1 MKKSNYVFG
10 SVPMIRASRSKFDL
24 SFTHK
29 TSGNVGKLYP
39 FFCQEVYPG
48 DTFKT
53 KSTILAR
60 LNSAYLRPVM
70 DNLFLDQYFFF
81 VPSRLVFDKFAQVF
95 GENKQSPWAVQNPP
109 SIPCFANTQST
120 GNIALHDNVCAYL
133 YLPVGED
140 LKDNIKDISLLPA
153 RAFALIYDE
162 WFRDENNVQP
172 MNIHKGDA
180 SASEVLNNEAWSQ
193 NNYLGKCPSVAKF
206 HDYFTSCL
214 PSPQKGDAVEVGTI
228 AIPERVLPVAG
239 LPYAGNTDT
248 SSRNYILPSVS
259 LFPNDGKLTS
269 LMEAAGY
276 GTSQYPTADT
286 WRTTHGAGKLDV
298 ITGGR
303 DYTSTPKNTSGPIG
317 GLSATSTD
325 AGILYADP
333 NSSVQILGGS
343 AQFANLGAYDPG
355 LVLGATSVNDLRLA
369 FQTQKMLEKDARGGT
384 RYREYILSHFG
395 VSVADSRVQVPEF
408 LGGKRSPLNVQQVA
422 QTSQAT
428 TDSPLASLGA
438 YSLSF
443 GQSGF
448 SKGFTEHGYIIG
460 VMCLRHHH
468 TYQQGV
474 ERFAFRKNR
483 LDFYDPVF
491 ANIGE
496 QPVYKKELFAGAAAD
511 DVFGYQEAWAD
522 LRYRPS
528 RVSGQLASKST
539 NTLDIYH
546 FGDEYSNAPTLSEGF
561 INETDSNFART
572 IAIANAENADADQFV
587 FDIYCQN
594 EAIREL
600 PVYSVPS
607 LIDHH

>member
-1 MKKSNYVFG
+1 MKKSSYVFG

-81 VPSRLVFDKFAQVF
+81 VPSRLVYEKFAQVF
-95 GENKQSPWAVQNPP
+95 GENKQSPWAVVNVP
-109 SIPCFANTQST
+109 SIPCFQNTEAS
-120 GNIALHDNVCAYL
+120 GNVALHDNVCAYL

-140 LKDNIKDISLLPA
+140 LKENIKDISLLPA

-162 WFRDENNVQP
+162 WFRDENNIQP
-172 MNIHKGDA
+172 MNIQKGDA
-180 SASEVLNNEAWSQ
+180 SASEKLNNNAWSE

-206 HDYFTSCL
+206 HDYFTTCL
-214 PSPQKGDAVEVGTI
+214 PSPQKGDPVEVGTVVL
-228 AIPERVLPVAG
+228 PERLLPVST
-239 LPYAGNTDT
+239 LRVTAGNNT
-248 SSRNYILPSVS
+248 SGYPTMGS
-259 LFPNDGKLTS
+259 LFPDYSVTTS
-269 LMEAAGY
+269 LAKKMGFSGASVTGSNGLFMSNSEKSWNAPTGDIAINSSP
-276 GTSQYPTADT
+276 GTGQ
-286 WRTTHGAGKLDV
+286 
-298 ITGGR
+298 GR
-303 DYTSTPKNTSGPIG
+303 LLARGSSEDGSG
-317 GLSATSTD
+317 S
-325 AGILYADP
+325 ILYP
-333 NSSVQILGGS
+333 Y
-343 AQFANLGAYDPG
+343 NLAAYDPG
-355 LVLGATSVNDLRLA
+355 VALGATTVNDLRLA

-422 QTSQAT
+422 QTSQASI
-428 TDSPLASLGA
+428 DSPLASLGA

-460 VMCLRHHH
+460 VMCLRYHH

-496 QPVYKKELFAGAAAD
+496 QPVYKKELFAGASAD

-522 LRYRPS
+522 LRKRQS
-528 RVSGQLASKST
+528 RVSGQLASKAT

-546 FGDEYSNAPTLSEGF
+546 FADEYANAPVLSEGF

-572 IAIANAENADADQFV
+572 IAIADAASADADQFV

>member
-1 MKKSNYVFG
+1 MKHKNNFVFG

-24 SFTHK
+24 SYTHK

-39 FFCQEVYPG
+39 FMCQEVYPG
-48 DTFKT
+48 DTFKV

-81 VPSRLVFDKFAQVF
+81 VPSRLVYNKFPQVF
-95 GENKQSPWAVQNPP
+95 GENKESPWAVVNTPSVPTFQNTE
-109 SIPCFANTQST
+109 AT
-120 GNIALHDNVCAYL
+120 GNVALHDNVCAYL

-140 LKDNIKDISLLPA
+140 LKENINDVSLLPA

-172 MNIHKGDA
+172 MNIQKGDA
-180 SASEVLNNEAWSQ
+180 VASEKLNNEAWSPS
-193 NNYLGKCPSVAKF
+193 NYLGKCPNVAKF

-214 PSPQKGDAVEVGTI
+214 PSPQKGNPVEIGSAVVP
-228 AIPERVLPVAG
+228 ARVLPVTG
-239 LPYAGNTDT
+239 LRLNL
-248 SSRNYILPSVS
+248 S
-259 LFPNDGKLTS
+259 
-269 LMEAAGY
+269 
-276 GTSQYPTADT
+276 
-286 WRTTHGAGKLDV
+286 
-298 ITGGR
+298 
-303 DYTSTPKNTSGPIG
+303 
-317 GLSATSTD
+317 SATSTSLFPGETSEEYKNMLAA
-325 AGILYADP
+325 AGYTYGNANNLGTL
-333 NSSVQILGGS
+333 LGGS
-343 AQFANLGAYDPG
+343 HASSFGGLENKMLKFNNNNNLPVIIGGTADSVTSGTPAFLNNLAAYDPG
-355 LVLGATSVNDLRLA
+355 VALSATTVNDLRLA

-428 TDSPLASLGA
+428 SNSPLASLGA

-460 VMCLRHHH
+460 VMCLRYHH

-496 QPVYKKELFAGAAAD
+496 QPVYKKELFAGAGAD

-528 RVSGQLASKST
+528 RVSGQLASKAT

-546 FGDEYSNAPTLSEGF
+546 FADEYANPPTLSEGF
-561 INETDSNFART
+561 INETDKNFART
-572 IAIANAENADADQFV
+572 IAIADAENVDADQFV
-587 FDIYCQN
+587 FDIYLQN
-594 EAIREL
+594 DAIREL

>member
-1 MKKSNYVFG
+1 MKKSDYVFG

-39 FFCQEVYPG
+39 FYCQEVYPG
-48 DTFKT
+48 DTFKV

-70 DNLFLDQYFFF
+70 DNLFQDQYFFF
-81 VPSRLVFDKFAQVF
+81 VPSRLVYEKFAQIF
-95 GENKQSPWAVQNPP
+95 GENKESAWAVTNPP
-109 SIPCFANTQST
+109 SIPCFQNTEVT

-140 LKDNIKDISLLPA
+140 LKENIRDISLLPA

-162 WFRDENNVQP
+162 WFRDENNIQP
-172 MNIHKGDA
+172 MNIQKGDA
-180 SASEVLNNEAWSQ
+180 AASEKLNNNSWSE

-206 HDYFTSCL
+206 HDYFTTCL
-214 PSPQKGDAVEVGTI
+214 PNPQKGDPVEVGTV
-228 AIPERVLPVAG
+228 ALPERVLPVTG
-239 LPYAGNTDT
+239 VPLVAGN
-248 SSRNYILPSVS
+248 SSVASKGMSS
-259 LFPNDGKLTS
+259 LFPDRAHLIDMLNSMGLS
-269 LMEAAGY
+269 
-276 GTSQYPTADT
+276 GTST
-286 WRTTHGAGKLDV
+286 
-298 ITGGR
+298 
-303 DYTSTPKNTSGPIG
+303 YTVGNVFLSKDAQSWAPPTSGLGMSTTVGSGQGALASGDG
-317 GLSATSTD
+317 GAV
-325 AGILYADP
+325 A
-333 NSSVQILGGS
+333 SSPRL
-343 AQFANLGAYDPG
+343 AFHNLAAYDPG
-355 LVLGATSVNDLRLA
+355 VALGVTTVNDLRLA

-408 LGGKRSPLNVQQVA
+408 LGGKRTPLNVQQVA
-422 QTSQAT
+422 QTSQAS

-460 VMCLRHHH
+460 VMCLRYHH

-522 LRYRPS
+522 LRKRQS
-528 RVSGQLASKST
+528 RVSGQLASKAT

-546 FGDEYSNAPTLSEGF
+546 FADEYANAPVLSEGF

-572 IAIANAENADADQFV
+572 IAIADAASADADQFV

>member
-39 FFCQEVYPG
+39 FYCQEVYPG

-95 GENKQSPWAVQNPP
+95 GENKGSAWAVKNPP
-109 SIPCFANTQST
+109 SIPCFQNTETS
-120 GNIALHDNVCAYL
+120 GNVALHDNVCAYL

-140 LKDNIKDISLLPA
+140 LKENINDISLLPA

-162 WFRDENNVQP
+162 WFRDENNIQP
-172 MNIHKGDA
+172 MNIQKGDA
-180 SASEVLNNEAWSQ
+180 VASEKLNNNPWSE
-193 NNYLGKCPSVAKF
+193 NNYLGKCPNVAKF
-206 HDYFTSCL
+206 HDYFTTCL
-214 PSPQKGDAVEVGTI
+214 PNPQKGDPVEVGT
-228 AIPERVLPVAG
+228 ATIPERVLPVST
-239 LPYAGNTDT
+239 LPLILGNSAEPSNT
-248 SSRNYILPSVS
+248 SGS
-259 LFPNDGKLTS
+259 LFPDKSTTAS
-269 LMEAAGY
+269 LATNAGY
-276 GTSQYPTADT
+276 TGSTSGAISSLFWSGDRDAWQQPSSNSLGIVTTDGTSK
-286 WRTTHGAGKLDV
+286 G
-298 ITGGR
+298 
-303 DYTSTPKNTSGPIG
+303 
-317 GLSATSTD
+317 ATSTWGIASQSTHGQVYPANLAAYD
-325 AGILYADP
+325 AGLA
-333 NSSVQILGGS
+333 
-343 AQFANLGAYDPG
+343 LGAM
-355 LVLGATSVNDLRLA
+355 TVNDLRLA

-422 QTSQAT
+422 QTSQAST
-428 TDSPLASLGA
+428 ASPLASLGA

-460 VMCLRHHH
+460 VMCLRYHH

-511 DVFGYQEAWAD
+511 EVFGYQEAWAD
-522 LRYRPS
+522 LRKRQS
-528 RVSGQLASKST
+528 RVSGQLSSKAT

-546 FGDEYSNAPTLSEGF
+546 FADEYANAPVLSEGF

-572 IAIANAENADADQFV
+572 IAIADAQSADADQFV

>member
-1 MKKSNYVFG
+1 MKKSNFVFG

-39 FFCQEVYPG
+39 FYCQEVYPG
-48 DTFKT
+48 DTFKV

-70 DNLFLDQYFFF
+70 DNLFQDQYFFF
-81 VPSRLVFDKFAQVF
+81 VPSRLVFEKFAQVF
-95 GENKQSPWAVQNPP
+95 GENKGSAWAVKNPP
-109 SIPCFANTQST
+109 SIPCFQNTEAS

-140 LKDNIKDISLLPA
+140 LKENIKDISLLPA

-162 WFRDENNVQP
+162 WFRDENNIQP
-172 MNIHKGDA
+172 MNIQKGDA
-180 SASEVLNNEAWSQ
+180 AASEKLNNEAWSS

-206 HDYFTSCL
+206 HDYFTTCL
-214 PSPQKGDAVEVGTI
+214 PNPQKGDPVEVGTV
-228 AIPERVLPVAG
+228 ALPARLLPVSG
-239 LPYAGNTDT
+239 LPLDVSSKT
-248 SSRNYILPSVS
+248 SSSMFPSNYSDLMAEAGYTIRSSGNPVL
-259 LFPNDGKLTS
+259 GKL
-269 LMEAAGY
+269 
-276 GTSQYPTADT
+276 
-286 WRTTHGAGKLDV
+286 K
-298 ITGGR
+298 
-303 DYTSTPKNTSGPIG
+303 TSTSNSQNVVPSNDATLYVYG
-317 GLSATSTD
+317 GQSTD
-325 AGILYADP
+325 NNTGYVISKPGSGSGSID
-333 NSSVQILGGS
+333 SVYVN
-343 AQFANLGAYDPG
+343 NLAAYDPG
-355 LVLGATSVNDLRLA
+355 VALGATTVNDLRLA

-408 LGGKRSPLNVQQVA
+408 LGGKRTPLNVQQVA
-422 QTSQAT
+422 QTSQAS

-460 VMCLRHHH
+460 VMCLRYHH

-522 LRYRPS
+522 LRKRQS
-528 RVSGQLASKST
+528 RVSGQLASKAT

-546 FGDEYSNAPTLSEGF
+546 FADEYANAPVLSEGF

-572 IAIANAENADADQFV
+572 IAIADAQSADADQFV

>member
-1 MKKSNYVFG
+1 MKKSNFVFG

-95 GENKQSPWAVQNPP
+95 GENKDSAWAVKNPP
-109 SIPCFANTQST
+109 SIPCFQNTNNT

-140 LKDNIKDISLLPA
+140 MKANIRDISLLPA

-162 WFRDENNVQP
+162 WFRDENNIQP
-172 MNIHKGDA
+172 MNIQKGA
-180 SASEVLNNEAWSQ
+180 AAASETLNNNPWSE
-193 NNYLGKCPSVAKF
+193 NNYLGKCPNVAKF
-206 HDYFTSCL
+206 HDYFTTCL
-214 PSPQKGDAVEVGTI
+214 PSPQKGDAVQALGTTVSPVNTYTTTELGFSSVKDRLDSLVGKNNLLWGRFETNASGVSTTTLVSPVSPWACSVGVNGEVKDGT
-228 AIPERVLPVAG
+228 
-239 LPYAGNTDT
+239 TDT
-248 SSRNYILPSVS
+248 YLRGVT
-259 LFPNDGKLTS
+259 K
-269 LMEAAGY
+269 
-276 GTSQYPTADT
+276 QYN
-286 WRTTHGAGKLDV
+286 G
-298 ITGGR
+298 TGG
-303 DYTSTPKNTSGPIG
+303 NFENIG
-317 GLSATSTD
+317 M
-325 AGILYADP
+325 IPY
-333 NSSVQILGGS
+333 
-343 AQFANLGAYDPG
+343 NLGVALNP
-355 LVLGATSVNDLRLA
+355 VTVNDLRLA

-408 LGGKRSPLNVQQVA
+408 LGGKRTPLNVQQVA

-460 VMCLRHHH
+460 VMCLRYHH

-496 QPVYKKELFAGAAAD
+496 QPVYKKELFAGAAPD
-511 DVFGYQEAWAD
+511 SVFGYQEAWAD

-528 RVSGQLASKST
+528 RVSGQLASKAT

-546 FGDEYSNAPTLSEGF
+546 FADEYSNAPTLSGGF

-572 IAIANAENADADQFV
+572 IAIADAQSADADQFV

-607 LIDHH
+607 LIDHN

>member
-1 MKKSNYVFG
+1 MAKKSNFVFG
-10 SVPMIRASRSKFDL
+10 SVPMIRASRSRFDL
-24 SFTHK
+24 SQSIK

-48 DTFKT
+48 DTFKIN
-53 KSTILAR
+53 STVLAR
-60 LNSAYLRPVM
+60 LNSSYLRPVM

-81 VPSRLVFDKFAQVF
+81 VPSRLVFDKWSQVF
-95 GENKQSPWAVQNPP
+95 GENKSGKWANTTPP
-109 SIPCFANTQST
+109 SVPTFMNSADT
-120 GNIALHDNVCAYL
+120 GNIALHDNVCAYIN
-133 YLPVGED
+133 LPVGQEMGA
-140 LKDNIKDISLLPA
+140 NIRDISILPY

-172 MNIHKGDA
+172 MQIQKGDA
-180 SASEVLNNEAWSQ
+180 AASEVLNNNVWAP
-193 NNYLGKCPSVAKF
+193 NNYLGKCPNVAKF
-206 HDYFTSCL
+206 HDYFTTCL
-214 PSPQKGDAVEVGTI
+214 PSPQKGDAVEALGTQVSPVKPYNPTEFGTGVTI
-228 AIPERVLPVAG
+228 ASLSSDLSHGPNLFWSEYEKIGSVGQTVGDLVTHSSEPVVRTLA
-239 LPYAGNTDT
+239 LPYENRSSTYL
-248 SSRNYILPSVS
+248 SSR
-259 LFPNDGKLTS
+259 
-269 LMEAAGY
+269 
-276 GTSQYPTADT
+276 Q
-286 WRTTHGAGKLDV
+286 
-298 ITGGR
+298 
-303 DYTSTPKNTSGPIG
+303 
-317 GLSATSTD
+317 D
-325 AGILYADP
+325 A
-333 NSSVQILGGS
+333 SGGS
-343 AQFANLGAYDPG
+343 LQNLSNIPINLGVALNP
-355 LVLGATSVNDLRLA
+355 LTVNDLRLA

-395 VSVADSRVQVPEF
+395 VSVADARVQVPEF

-422 QTSQAT
+422 QTSQNT

-443 GQSGF
+443 GKAGF
-448 SKGFTEHGYIIG
+448 SKGFTEHGFIIG
-460 VMCLRHHH
+460 CMCLRYHH

-474 ERFAFRKNR
+474 ERYAFRKDR

-496 QPVYKKELFAGAAAD
+496 QPVYKKELYASAAAD

-546 FGDEYSNAPTLSEGF
+546 FGDEYANAPTLSDGF
-561 INETDSNFART
+561 INETDINFART
-572 IAIANAENADADQFV
+572 ISINDAQSTDSDQFV
-587 FDIYCQN
+587 FDIYVQN
-594 EAIREL
+594 DAIREL

>member
-1 MKKSNYVFG
+1 MKHKKNFVFG

-48 DTFKT
+48 DTFKV

-81 VPSRLVFDKFAQVF
+81 VPSRLVYNKFAQVF
-95 GENKQSPWAVQNPP
+95 GENKESPWAVVNTP
-109 SIPCFANTQST
+109 SIPTFQNTQTS

-140 LKDNIKDISLLPA
+140 LKENIKDVSLLPA

-172 MNIHKGDA
+172 MNIQKGDA
-180 SASEVLNNEAWSQ
+180 ASSEKLNNDAWSPL
-193 NNYLGKCPSVAKF
+193 NYLGKCPNVAKF

-214 PSPQKGDAVEVGTI
+214 PSPQKGQPVEIGTAATPARI
-228 AIPERVLPVAG
+228 LPVTG
-239 LPYAGNTDT
+239 LPVDKTGNSSNALLPDIDT
-248 SSRNYILPSVS
+248 L
-259 LFPNDGKLTS
+259 KS
-269 LMEAAGY
+269 LMTSAGY
-276 GTSQYPTADT
+276 TPGNISYP
-286 WRTTHGAGKLDV
+286 GAIRFGVLNDSM
-298 ITGGR
+298 
-303 DYTSTPKNTSGPIG
+303 DYNPGSNAPIG
-317 GLSATSTD
+317 IQGASSGNLSNGLGIIGASSAPLNS
-325 AGILYADP
+325 GFGRLYV
-333 NSSVQILGGS
+333 N
-343 AQFANLGAYDPG
+343 NLGAYDPG
-355 LVLGATSVNDLRLA
+355 IVLGAVSVNDLRLA

-428 TDSPLASLGA
+428 STSPLASLGA

-460 VMCLRHHH
+460 VMCLRYHH

-528 RVSGQLASKST
+528 RVSGQLASKAT
-539 NTLDIYH
+539 NTLDVYH
-546 FGDEYSNAPTLSEGF
+546 FADEYSNAPTLSEGF
-561 INETDSNFART
+561 INETDKNFART
-572 IAIANAENADADQFV
+572 IAIENAETVDADQFV
-587 FDIYCQN
+587 FDIYLQN
-594 EAIREL
+594 DAIREL

>member
-1 MKKSNYVFG
+1 MKHKKNFVFG

-39 FFCQEVYPG
+39 FYCQEVYPG
-48 DTFKT
+48 DTFKV

-60 LNSAYLRPVM
+60 LDSAYLRPVM

-81 VPSRLVFDKFAQVF
+81 VPSRLVYNKFAQVF
-95 GENKQSPWAVQNPP
+95 GENKESPWAVVNTP
-109 SIPCFANTQST
+109 SVPTFQNTQAT

-140 LKDNIKDISLLPA
+140 LKENIKDVSLLPA

-172 MNIHKGDA
+172 MNIQKGDA
-180 SASEVLNNEAWSQ
+180 VASEKLNNDPWSPS
-193 NNYLGKCPSVAKF
+193 NYLGKCPNVAKF

-214 PSPQKGDAVEVGTI
+214 PSPQKGQPVEIGTVTL
-228 AIPERVLPVAG
+228 PERILPVSG
-239 LPYAGNTDT
+239 LP
-248 SSRNYILPSVS
+248 LSVS
-259 LFPNDGKLTS
+259 GQVSNTSPLLFPYDESPRFENLLRAS
-269 LMEAAGY
+269 GY
-276 GTSQYPTADT
+276 VPDSSGSIS
-286 WRTTHGAGKLDV
+286 HGSFLVGSS
-298 ITGGR
+298 IE
-303 DYTSTPKNTSGPIG
+303 NFN
-317 GLSATSTD
+317 
-325 AGILYADP
+325 
-333 NSSVQILGGS
+333 NSSIYNKVLKVRDSNLRPDIVPGAVDSTVVSGQGVY
-343 AQFANLGAYDPG
+343 FNNLGAYDSG
-355 LVLGATSVNDLRLA
+355 LALSSATVNDLRLA

-428 TDSPLASLGA
+428 STSPLASLGA

-460 VMCLRHHH
+460 VMCLRYHH

-539 NTLDIYH
+539 RTLDIYH
-546 FGDEYSNAPTLSEGF
+546 FADEYANAPTLSEGF

-572 IAIANAENADADQFV
+572 LAIKDSEIADADQFV
-587 FDIYCQN
+587 FDIYLQN

>member
-39 FFCQEVYPG
+39 FYCQEVYPG
-48 DTFKT
+48 DTFKV

-70 DNLFLDQYFFF
+70 DNLFQDQYFFF
-81 VPSRLVFDKFAQVF
+81 VPSRLVYDKFAQVF
-95 GENKQSPWAVQNPP
+95 GENKGSAWAVTNPP
-109 SIPCFANTQST
+109 SIPCFQNTEAT
-120 GNIALHDNVCAYL
+120 GNVALHDNVCAYL

-140 LKDNIKDISLLPA
+140 LKENIKDISLLPA

-162 WFRDENNVQP
+162 WFRDENNIQP
-172 MNIHKGDA
+172 MNVQKGDA
-180 SASEVLNNEAWSQ
+180 VSSEKLNNDAWSS

-206 HDYFTSCL
+206 HDYFTTCL
-214 PSPQKGDAVEVGTI
+214 PNPQKGDAVEVGTVVL
-228 AIPERVLPVAG
+228 PERILPVAG
-239 LPYAGNTDT
+239 LRLSSSSKT
-248 SSRNYILPSVS
+248 SPS
-259 LFPNDGKLTS
+259 LFPGGASEKYQNLLS
-269 LMEAAGY
+269 SAGY
-276 GTSQYPTADT
+276 TYGNSNHTGELLLGNGISDFSTAGLYNKVLKVNGNTGLPTMVA
-286 WRTTHGAGKLDV
+286 
-298 ITGGR
+298 
-303 DYTSTPKNTSGPIG
+303 
-317 GLSATSTD
+317 
-325 AGILYADP
+325 
-333 NSSVQILGGS
+333 GS
-343 AQFANLGAYDPG
+343 ADSTNNSDNVYVNNLAAYDPG
-355 LVLGATSVNDLRLA
+355 VALAAATVNDLRLA

-408 LGGKRSPLNVQQVA
+408 LGGKRTPLNVQQVA
-422 QTSQAT
+422 QTSQAS

-460 VMCLRHHH
+460 VMCLRYHH

-496 QPVYKKELFAGAAAD
+496 QPVYKKELFAGAPAD

-522 LRYRPS
+522 LRKRQS
-528 RVSGQLASKST
+528 RVSGQLASKAT

-546 FGDEYSNAPTLSEGF
+546 FADEYANAPVLSEGF

-572 IAIANAENADADQFV
+572 IAIADAQSADADQFV

>member
-1 MKKSNYVFG
+1 MKHKKNFVFG

-24 SFTHK
+24 SFSHK

-39 FFCQEVYPG
+39 FMCQEVYPG
-48 DTFKT
+48 DTFKV

-81 VPSRLVFDKFAQVF
+81 VPSRLVYDKFAQVF
-95 GENKQSPWAVQNPP
+95 GENKESPWAVVNTPSVPTFQNTET
-109 SIPCFANTQST
+109 S
-120 GNIALHDNVCAYL
+120 GNVALHDNVCAYL

-140 LKDNIKDISLLPA
+140 LKENIKDVSLLPA

-172 MNIHKGDA
+172 MNIQKGDA
-180 SASEVLNNEAWSQ
+180 VASEKLNNDVWSPS
-193 NNYLGKCPSVAKF
+193 NYLGKCPNVAKF

-214 PSPQKGDAVEVGTI
+214 PSPQKGSAVEIGSAVVPARI
-228 AIPERVLPVAG
+228 LPVSG
-239 LPYAGNTDT
+239 LKLDLSNSKT
-248 SSRNYILPSVS
+248 STS
-259 LFPNDGKLTS
+259 LFPDDSTLQGLTNS
-269 LMEAAGY
+269 AGY
-276 GTSQYPTADT
+276 TFGNSNSL
-286 WRTTHGAGKLDV
+286 GKVAFGDSASNFSSALGNVLLKVGNGLPLLSGGSDDAP
-298 ITGGR
+298 TGGTFGV
-303 DYTSTPKNTSGPIG
+303 YTN
-317 GLSATSTD
+317 
-325 AGILYADP
+325 
-333 NSSVQILGGS
+333 
-343 AQFANLGAYDPG
+343 NLAAYDPG
-355 LVLGATSVNDLRLA
+355 VALGATTVNDLRLA

-428 TDSPLASLGA
+428 SSSPLASLGA

-460 VMCLRHHH
+460 VMCLRYHH

-546 FGDEYSNAPTLSEGF
+546 FADEYANPPTLSEGF
-561 INETDSNFART
+561 INETDKNFART
-572 IAIANAENADADQFV
+572 IAIADAENVDADQFV
-587 FDIYCQN
+587 FDIYLQN
-594 EAIREL
+594 DAIREL

>member
-1 MKKSNYVFG
+1 MKKSNFVFG

-95 GENKQSPWAVQNPP
+95 GENKDSAWAVKNPP
-109 SIPCFANTQST
+109 SIPCFQNIEDS
-120 GNIALHDNVCAYL
+120 GNVALHDNVCAYL

-140 LKDNIKDISLLPA
+140 LKWNIRDISLLPA

-162 WFRDENNVQP
+162 WFRDENNIQP
-172 MNIHKGDA
+172 MNIQKGDA
-180 SASEVLNNEAWSQ
+180 VASEKLNNDPWSE
-193 NNYLGKCPSVAKF
+193 NNYLGKCPNVAKF
-206 HDYFTSCL
+206 HDYFTTCL
-214 PSPQKGDAVEVGTI
+214 PSPQKGDSVQALGQSISPVNTYSYRELGYDTLSDRLSSFANTRNLAWARFNLKDNKGVMLGDYATPTEPWTSVVGVNGGTPDPNTNNVYLSGI
-228 AIPERVLPVAG
+228 TY
-239 LPYAGNTDT
+239 PYA
-248 SSRNYILPSVS
+248 SSTAQQNYGMVP
-259 LFPNDGKLTS
+259 
-269 LMEAAGY
+269 Y
-276 GTSQYPTADT
+276 
-286 WRTTHGAGKLDV
+286 
-298 ITGGR
+298 
-303 DYTSTPKNTSGPIG
+303 
-317 GLSATSTD
+317 
-325 AGILYADP
+325 
-333 NSSVQILGGS
+333 
-343 AQFANLGAYDPG
+343 NLGVAVNPI
-355 LVLGATSVNDLRLA
+355 TVNDLRLA

-408 LGGKRSPLNVQQVA
+408 LGGKRTPLNVQQVA

-460 VMCLRHHH
+460 VMCLRYHH

-474 ERFAFRKNR
+474 ERYAFRKNR

-496 QPVYKKELFAGAAAD
+496 QPVYKKELFAGANAES
-511 DVFGYQEAWAD
+511 VFGYQEAWAD

-528 RVSGQLASKST
+528 RVSGQLASKAT

-546 FGDEYSNAPTLSEGF
+546 FADEYSNAPTLSSGF

-572 IAIANAENADADQFV
+572 IAIADAQSADADQFV

-607 LIDHH
+607 LIDHN

>member
-1 MKKSNYVFG
+1 MKHKKNFVFG

-48 DTFKT
+48 DTFKV

-95 GENKQSPWAVQNPP
+95 GENKESPWAVVNTPSVPTFQNTE
-109 SIPCFANTQST
+109 AT
-120 GNIALHDNVCAYL
+120 GNVANHDNVCAYL

-140 LKDNIKDISLLPA
+140 LKENIKDVSLLPA

-172 MNIHKGDA
+172 MNIQKGDA
-180 SASEVLNNEAWSQ
+180 VASEKLNNDVWSPS
-193 NNYLGKCPSVAKF
+193 NYLGKCPSVAKF

-214 PSPQKGDAVEVGTI
+214 PSPQKGNPVEIGSAVVPARI
-228 AIPERVLPVAG
+228 LPVSG
-239 LPYAGNTDT
+239 VDLGNNANGAKT
-248 SSRNYILPSVS
+248 SPS
-259 LFPNDGKLTS
+259 LFPPKSQLTP
-269 LMEAAGY
+269 LLNQAGY
-276 GTSQYPTADT
+276 NVTLANMFGTGKIAVSSSPESTIFGADGVNLGT
-286 WRTTHGAGKLDV
+286 
-298 ITGGR
+298 
-303 DYTSTPKNTSGPIG
+303 IG
-317 GLSATSTD
+317 GTTL
-325 AGILYADP
+325 AGALGSGALPSGSSI
-333 NSSVQILGGS
+333 NSSVG
-343 AQFANLGAYDPG
+343 FTNLAAYDPG
-355 LVLGATSVNDLRLA
+355 LALGATTVNDLRLA

-428 TDSPLASLGA
+428 STSPLASLGA

-460 VMCLRHHH
+460 VMCLRYHH

-496 QPVYKKELFAGAAAD
+496 QPVYKKELFAGADAD

-522 LRYRPS
+522 LRFRPS
-528 RVSGQLASKST
+528 RVSGQLASKAT

-546 FGDEYSNAPTLSEGF
+546 FADEYANAPTLSEGF
-561 INETDSNFART
+561 INETDKNFART
-572 IAIANAENADADQFV
+572 IAIADAENVDADQFV
-587 FDIYCQN
+587 FDVYLQN
-594 EAIREL
+594 DAIREL

>member
-1 MKKSNYVFG
+1 MKRKNNFVFG

-24 SFTHK
+24 SYTHK

-39 FFCQEVYPG
+39 FMCQEVYPG
-48 DTFKT
+48 DTFKV

-81 VPSRLVFDKFAQVF
+81 VPSRLVYNKFPQVF
-95 GENKQSPWAVQNPP
+95 GENKESPWAVVNTPSVPTFQN
-109 SIPCFANTQST
+109 TEVT
-120 GNIALHDNVCAYL
+120 GNVANHDNVCAYL

-140 LKDNIKDISLLPA
+140 LKENIKDVSLLPV
-153 RAFALIYDE
+153 RGFALIYDE

-172 MNIHKGDA
+172 MNIQKGDA
-180 SASEVLNNEAWSQ
+180 AASEKLNNDAWSPS
-193 NNYLGKCPSVAKF
+193 NYLGKCPSVAKF

-214 PSPQKGDAVEVGTI
+214 PSPQKGQPVEVGTV
-228 AIPERVLPVAG
+228 ALPERLLPVSTIRSN
-239 LPYAGNTDT
+239 AGNLKGNFATMG
-248 SSRNYILPSVS
+248 S
-259 LFPNDGKLTS
+259 LFPDYAKIDELAKAMGFTGSNKTGSNGLFMSTS
-269 LMEAAGY
+269 EKQWAAPTGDIALDAAVGTGQGRLLVR
-276 GTSQYPTADT
+276 GTSSD
-286 WRTTHGAGKLDV
+286 G
-298 ITGGR
+298 TG
-303 DYTSTPKNTSGPIG
+303 N
-317 GLSATSTD
+317 
-325 AGILYADP
+325 ILYP
-333 NSSVQILGGS
+333 Y
-343 AQFANLGAYDPG
+343 NLAAYDPG
-355 LVLGATSVNDLRLA
+355 VALGATTVNDLRLA

-428 TDSPLASLGA
+428 STSPLASLGA

-460 VMCLRHHH
+460 VMCLRYHH

-496 QPVYKKELFAGAAAD
+496 QPVYKKELFAGAASD

-528 RVSGQLASKST
+528 RVSGQLASKAT

-546 FGDEYSNAPTLSEGF
+546 FADEYANAPTLSEGF
-561 INETDSNFART
+561 INETDKNFART
-572 IAIANAENADADQFV
+572 IAIADAENVDADQFV
-587 FDIYCQN
+587 FDIYLQN
-594 EAIREL
+594 DAIREL

>member
-1 MKKSNYVFG
+1 MKRKNNFVFG

-24 SFTHK
+24 SYTHK

-39 FFCQEVYPG
+39 FMCQEVYPG
-48 DTFKT
+48 DTFKV

-81 VPSRLVFDKFAQVF
+81 VPSRLVYNKFPQVF
-95 GENKQSPWAVQNPP
+95 GENKESPWAVVNTPTVPTFQ
-109 SIPCFANTQST
+109 NTQDS

-140 LKDNIKDISLLPA
+140 LKKNVRDISLLPA

-172 MNIHKGDA
+172 MNIQKGDA
-180 SASEVLNNEAWSQ
+180 AASEKLNNDAWSPS
-193 NNYLGKCPSVAKF
+193 NYLGKCPNVAKF

-214 PSPQKGDAVEVGTI
+214 PSPQKGDPVEVGVI
-228 AIPERVLPVAG
+228 ALPERILPVSTIRASGGTAG
-239 LPYAGNTDT
+239 SGYNTMG
-248 SSRNYILPSVS
+248 S
-259 LFPNDGKLTS
+259 LFPTYSKVDYLAQ
-269 LMEAAGY
+269 AAGF
-276 GTSQYPTADT
+276 
-286 WRTTHGAGKLDV
+286 
-298 ITGGR
+298 TG
-303 DYTSTPKNTSGPIG
+303 S
-317 GLSATSTD
+317 
-325 AGILYADP
+325 DP
-333 NSSVQILGGS
+333 NGSNGLFLSTNEKQWVPATGDVVLGS
-343 AQFANLGAYDPG
+343 ADGTGKGRVLSRDDGTPDGSGHIVYPYNLAAYDPG
-355 LVLGATSVNDLRLA
+355 VALGAMTVNDLRLA

-428 TDSPLASLGA
+428 SNSPLASLGA

-460 VMCLRHHH
+460 VMCLRYHH

-528 RVSGQLASKST
+528 RVSGQLASKAT

-546 FGDEYSNAPTLSEGF
+546 FADEYANAPTLSEGF
-561 INETDSNFART
+561 INETDKNFART
-572 IAIANAENADADQFV
+572 IAIADAENVDADQFV
-587 FDIYCQN
+587 FDIYLQN
-594 EAIREL
+594 DAIREL

>member
-95 GENKQSPWAVQNPP
+95 GENKQSPWAVNNPP
-109 SIPCFANTQST
+109 SIPCFKNTEVT
-120 GNIALHDNVCAYL
+120 GNVALHDNVCAYL

-162 WFRDENNVQP
+162 WFRDENNIQP
-172 MNIHKGDA
+172 MNIQKGDA
-180 SASEVLNNEAWSQ
+180 ATSEKLNNNPWSV
-193 NNYLGKCPSVAKF
+193 NNYLGKCPNVAKF
-206 HDYFTSCL
+206 HDYFTTCL
-214 PSPQKGDAVEVGTI
+214 PSPQKGDAVQAIGT
-228 AIPERVLPVAG
+228 
-239 LPYAGNTDT
+239 
-248 SSRNYILPSVS
+248 SVS
-259 LFPNDGKLTS
+259 PVNTYSMAALGASSIEDRLSSFEGRPNLAWARFELNSSGKTLTS
-269 LMEAAGY
+269 LVKPVSPWAYAVSVAGENIDPLTNSY
-276 GTSQYPTADT
+276 LSGVTEQLESAGTSSKVGMVPY
-286 WRTTHGAGKLDV
+286 
-298 ITGGR
+298 
-303 DYTSTPKNTSGPIG
+303 
-317 GLSATSTD
+317 
-325 AGILYADP
+325 
-333 NSSVQILGGS
+333 
-343 AQFANLGAYDPG
+343 NLGVAVNPI
-355 LVLGATSVNDLRLA
+355 TVNDLRLA

-460 VMCLRHHH
+460 VMCLRYHH

-528 RVSGQLASKST
+528 RVSGQLASKAT

-546 FGDEYSNAPTLSEGF
+546 FADEYSNAPTLSGDF

-572 IAIANAENADADQFV
+572 IAIADAQSADADQFV

-607 LIDHH
+607 LIDHN

>member
-1 MKKSNYVFG
+1 MAKKSNFVFG
-10 SVPMIRASRSKFDL
+10 SVPMIRASRSRFDL
-24 SFTHK
+24 SQSIK

-48 DTFKT
+48 DTFKI
-53 KSTILAR
+53 KSTIMSR
-60 LNSAYLRPVM
+60 LSSTYLRPVM

-81 VPSRLVFDKFAQVF
+81 VPSRLVYDKWAQVF
-95 GENKQSPWAVQNPP
+95 GENKSGNWAISTPPTVPTFQNG
-109 SIPCFANTQST
+109 ADV
-120 GNIALHDNVCAYL
+120 GNVALHDNVCAYIN
-133 YLPVGED
+133 LPVGQD
-140 LKDNIKDISLLPA
+140 LGKNIRDISLLPY

-172 MNIHKGDA
+172 MQIQKGDA
-180 SASEVLNNEAWSQ
+180 AASEQLNNDAWSPS
-193 NNYLGKCPSVAKF
+193 NYLGKCPNVAKF
-206 HDYFTSCL
+206 HDYFTTCL
-214 PSPQKGDAVEVGTI
+214 PSPQKGQPVEVGTV
-228 AIPERVLPVAG
+228 ALPERLLPVST
-239 LPYAGNTDT
+239 LRSNAGNLQGSFTT
-248 SSRNYILPSVS
+248 MGG
-259 LFPNDGKLTS
+259 LFPDDYGHIDELAKAMGFNGSNKSGSNGLFMSTSEKSWTAPTGSLDISSAASTGQGRMVARGSTSDGSGNVL
-269 LMEAAGY
+269 
-276 GTSQYPTADT
+276 YP
-286 WRTTHGAGKLDV
+286 
-298 ITGGR
+298 
-303 DYTSTPKNTSGPIG
+303 Y
-317 GLSATSTD
+317 
-325 AGILYADP
+325 
-333 NSSVQILGGS
+333 
-343 AQFANLGAYDPG
+343 NLAAYDPG
-355 LVLGATSVNDLRLA
+355 VALGATTVNDLRLA

-422 QTSQAT
+422 QTSQNTAG
-428 TDSPLASLGA
+428 SPLASLGA

-443 GQSGF
+443 GKAGF
-448 SKGFTEHGYIIG
+448 SKGFTEHGFIIG
-460 VMCLRHHH
+460 CLCLRYHH

-474 ERFAFRKNR
+474 ERYAFRKQR

-496 QPVYKKELFAGAAAD
+496 QPVYKKELFASAAAD

-546 FGDEYSNAPTLSEGF
+546 FGDEYANAPTLSEGF
-561 INETDSNFART
+561 INETESNFART
-572 IAIANAENADADQFV
+572 ITIDDAAQNDSDQFV
-587 FDIYCQN
+587 FDIYIQN
-594 EAIREL
+594 DAIREL

>member
-1 MKKSNYVFG
+1 MAKKSNFVFG
-10 SVPMIRASRSKFDL
+10 SVPMIRASRSRFDL
-24 SFTHK
+24 SQSIK

-48 DTFKT
+48 DTFKI
-53 KSTILAR
+53 KSTILSR
-60 LNSAYLRPVM
+60 LSSAYLCPVM

-81 VPSRLVFDKFAQVF
+81 VPSRLVFDKWAEVF
-95 GENKQSPWAVQNPP
+95 GENKSGKWANTTPPTVPTLQNPN
-109 SIPCFANTQST
+109 SS
-120 GNIALHDNVCAYL
+120 GNIALHDNVCAYIN
-133 YLPVGED
+133 LPVGQD
-140 LKDNIKDISLLPA
+140 LGANVKDISLLPY

-172 MNIHKGDA
+172 MQIQKGYAA
-180 SASEVLNNEAWSQ
+180 SSEKLNNDAWAP

-206 HDYFTSCL
+206 HDYFTTCL
-214 PSPQKGDAVEVGTI
+214 PSPQKGDPVEIGTVE
-228 AIPERVLPVAG
+228 IPARILPVTGAG
-239 LPYAGNTDT
+239 PLSNGA
-248 SSRNYILPSVS
+248 SSLNSNDM
-259 LFPNDGKLTS
+259 FPNNQVTKVLLS
-269 LMEAAGY
+269 NAGY
-276 GTSQYPTADT
+276 TPDT
-286 WRTTHGAGKLDV
+286 GWNGVGPVNLSNPDSPDTPIDGFFGARTGQLRSNSDAAF
-298 ITGGR
+298 
-303 DYTSTPKNTSGPIG
+303 SGSPAFFDN
-317 GLSATSTD
+317 LVAYQ
-325 AGILYADP
+325 AAQ
-333 NSSVQILGGS
+333 SVGS
-343 AQFANLGAYDPG
+343 VN
-355 LVLGATSVNDLRLA
+355 VNDLRLA
-369 FQTQKMLEKDARGGT
+369 VQTQKMLEKDARGGT

-422 QTSQAT
+422 QTSQNTA
-428 TDSPLASLGA
+428 DSPLASLGA

-443 GQSGF
+443 GKAGF

-460 VMCLRHHH
+460 CMCLRYHH

-474 ERFAFRKNR
+474 ERYAFRKDR

-496 QPVYKKELFAGAAAD
+496 QPVYKKELFASAGAN

-546 FGDEYSNAPTLSEGF
+546 FGDDYAHAPILSEGF
-561 INETDSNFART
+561 INETDSNFSRT
-572 IAIANAENADADQFV
+572 IAIDDAKANDSDQFV
-587 FDIYCQN
+587 FDIYIQN
-594 EAIREL
+594 DAIREL

-607 LIDHH
+607 LMDHH

>member
-1 MKKSNYVFG
+1 MKRKNNFVFG

-24 SFTHK
+24 SYTHK

-39 FFCQEVYPG
+39 FMCQEVYPG
-48 DTFKT
+48 DTFKV
-53 KSTILAR
+53 KSTILSR

-81 VPSRLVFDKFAQVF
+81 VPSRLVYNKFPQVF
-95 GENKQSPWAVQNPP
+95 GENKESPWAVVNTPTVPTFQNTG
-109 SIPCFANTQST
+109 AT
-120 GNIALHDNVCAYL
+120 GNVANHDNVCAYL

-140 LKDNIKDISLLPA
+140 LKENIRDVSLLPA

-172 MNIHKGDA
+172 MNIQKGDA
-180 SASEVLNNEAWSQ
+180 AASEKLNNDAWSPS
-193 NNYLGKCPSVAKF
+193 NYLGKCPNVAKF

-214 PSPQKGDAVEVGTI
+214 PSPQKGDPVEALGSAISPVNTYPISDLGYDSLHDRLMSFSGRQNLLWGRFELNSSGIVNQLPIEAVSPWLYTMAVDG
-228 AIPERVLPVAG
+228 ERVDSLSGKYSRGV
-239 LPYAGNTDT
+239 TKQREDT
-248 SSRNYILPSVS
+248 SGGTVS
-259 LFPNDGKLTS
+259 N
-269 LMEAAGY
+269 
-276 GTSQYPTADT
+276 
-286 WRTTHGAGKLDV
+286 
-298 ITGGR
+298 
-303 DYTSTPKNTSGPIG
+303 IG
-317 GLSATSTD
+317 MVP
-325 AGILYADP
+325 Y
-333 NSSVQILGGS
+333 
-343 AQFANLGAYDPG
+343 NLGVAVNP
-355 LVLGATSVNDLRLA
+355 LTVNDLRLA

-428 TDSPLASLGA
+428 ATSPLASLGA

-460 VMCLRHHH
+460 VMCLRYHH

-528 RVSGQLASKST
+528 RVSGQLASKAT

-546 FGDEYSNAPTLSEGF
+546 FADEYANAPTLSEGF
-561 INETDSNFART
+561 INETDKNFART
-572 IAIANAENADADQFV
+572 IAVADAENVDADQFV
-587 FDIYCQN
+587 FDIYLQN

>member
-1 MKKSNYVFG
+1 MKKSNFVFG

-95 GENKQSPWAVQNPP
+95 GENKESAWAVTNPP
-109 SIPCFANTQST
+109 SIPCFQNTEAS

-140 LKDNIKDISLLPA
+140 LKKNIRDISLLPA

-162 WFRDENNVQP
+162 WFRDENNIQP
-172 MNIHKGDA
+172 MNIQKGA
-180 SASEVLNNEAWSQ
+180 AVASEKLNNNPWSV
-193 NNYLGKCPSVAKF
+193 NNYLGKCPNVAKF
-206 HDYFTSCL
+206 HDYFTTCL
-214 PSPQKGDAVEVGTI
+214 PSPQKGDAVQAIGTSI
-228 AIPERVLPVAG
+228 SPVNPYPIIDLGYETVHDRLQSLNGRQNLLWGRFELNSSGTVSQLPVE
-239 LPYAGNTDT
+239 
-248 SSRNYILPSVS
+248 S
-259 LFPNDGKLTS
+259 
-269 LMEAAGY
+269 
-276 GTSQYPTADT
+276 
-286 WRTTHGAGKLDV
+286 
-298 ITGGR
+298 
-303 DYTSTPKNTSGPIG
+303 
-317 GLSATSTD
+317 
-325 AGILYADP
+325 ADP
-333 NSSVQILGGS
+333 WIYTLAISGENQDPVSGKYSRGVTKQREDSSGGNVTNIGLVPY
-343 AQFANLGAYDPG
+343 NLGVAVNPI
-355 LVLGATSVNDLRLA
+355 TVNDLRLA

-408 LGGKRSPLNVQQVA
+408 LGGKRTPLNVQQVA

-460 VMCLRHHH
+460 VMCLRYHH

-496 QPVYKKELFAGAAAD
+496 QPVYKKELFAGADRDA
-511 DVFGYQEAWAD
+511 VFGYQEAWAD

-528 RVSGQLASKST
+528 RVSGQLASKAT

-546 FGDEYSNAPTLSEGF
+546 FADEYSNAPTLSDGF

-572 IAIANAENADADQFV
+572 IAIADAQSADADQFV

-607 LIDHH
+607 LIDHN

>member
-39 FFCQEVYPG
+39 FYCQEVYPG

-81 VPSRLVFDKFAQVF
+81 VPSRLVFEKFAQVF
-95 GENKQSPWAVQNPP
+95 GENKQSPWAVVNAP
-109 SIPCFANTQST
+109 SIPCFQNTATT
-120 GNIALHDNVCAYL
+120 GNVALHDNVCAYL

-140 LKDNIKDISLLPA
+140 LKENIKDISILPA

-172 MNIHKGDA
+172 MNIQKGDA
-180 SASEVLNNEAWSQ
+180 VASEVLNNNAWSE

-206 HDYFTSCL
+206 HDYFTTCL
-214 PSPQKGDAVEVGTI
+214 PSPQKGDPVEVGTV
-228 AIPERVLPVAG
+228 ALPERVLPVSG
-239 LPYAGNTDT
+239 VDLGNNANGAKT
-248 SSRNYILPSVS
+248 SPS
-259 LFPNDGKLTS
+259 LFPGKQHLID
-269 LMEAAGY
+269 LLNQAGY
-276 GTSQYPTADT
+276 NVGLANMFGTGKVAVSSSPETTIFGADGVNLGT
-286 WRTTHGAGKLDV
+286 
-298 ITGGR
+298 
-303 DYTSTPKNTSGPIG
+303 IG
-317 GLSATSTD
+317 GSNL
-325 AGILYADP
+325 AGALGSGSLPSGSSI
-333 NSSVQILGGS
+333 NSSVG
-343 AQFANLGAYDPG
+343 FTNLAAYDPG
-355 LVLGATSVNDLRLA
+355 VALGATTVNDLRLA

-408 LGGKRSPLNVQQVA
+408 LGGKRTPLNVQQVA
-422 QTSQAT
+422 QTSQASM
-428 TDSPLASLGA
+428 DSPLASLGA

-460 VMCLRHHH
+460 VMCLRYHH

-496 QPVYKKELFAGAAAD
+496 QPVYKKELFAGAAAN

-522 LRYRPS
+522 LRKRQS
-528 RVSGQLASKST
+528 RVSGQLASKAT

-546 FGDEYSNAPTLSEGF
+546 FADEYVNAPILSEGF
-561 INETDSNFART
+561 INETDINFART
-572 IAIANAENADADQFV
+572 IAIADAASADADQFV

>member
-1 MKKSNYVFG
+1 MAKKSNFVFG
-10 SVPMIRASRSKFDL
+10 SVPMIKASRSRFDL
-24 SFTHK
+24 SQSIK

-48 DTFKT
+48 DTFKI
-53 KSTILAR
+53 KSTILSR
-60 LNSAYLRPVM
+60 LASSYLRPVM

-81 VPSRLVFDKFAQVF
+81 VPSRLVFDKWAQVF
-95 GENKQSPWAVQNPP
+95 GENKSGKW
-109 SIPCFANTQST
+109 ANTIPPRVPTFMNSGDT
-120 GNIALHDNVCAYL
+120 GNIALHDNVCAYIN
-133 YLPVGED
+133 LPVGQEIGG
-140 LKDNIKDISLLPA
+140 NIRDISLLPY

-172 MNIHKGDA
+172 MQIQKGDA
-180 SASEVLNNEAWSQ
+180 VSSEVLNNNDWAP
-193 NNYLGKCPSVAKF
+193 NNYLGKCPNVAKF
-206 HDYFTSCL
+206 HDYFTTCL
-214 PSPQKGDAVEVGTI
+214 PSPQKGDAVQALGTT
-228 AIPERVLPVAG
+228 VSPV
-239 LPYAGNTDT
+239 NT
-248 SSRNYILPSVS
+248 
-259 LFPNDGKLTS
+259 
-269 LMEAAGY
+269 
-276 GTSQYPTADT
+276 YPTSELGFSSVKD
-286 WRTTHGAGKLDV
+286 RLDSFVGKSNLLW
-298 ITGGR
+298 GR
-303 DYTSTPKNTSGPIG
+303 YAINTSGVSTTSVVESASPWQYCVGVNCEQTDLNTGDYIRGVTNEVASTGGTFENIG
-317 GLSATSTD
+317 M
-325 AGILYADP
+325 IPY
-333 NSSVQILGGS
+333 
-343 AQFANLGAYDPG
+343 NLGVAVNP
-355 LVLGATSVNDLRLA
+355 VTVNDLRLA

-443 GQSGF
+443 GKAGF

-460 VMCLRHHH
+460 CMCLRYHH

-474 ERFAFRKNR
+474 ERYAFRTER

-496 QPVYKKELFAGAAAD
+496 QPVYKKELYAAAGND
-511 DVFGYQEAWAD
+511 VVFGYQEAWAD

-546 FGDEYSNAPTLSEGF
+546 FGDEYANAPTLSEGF
-561 INETDSNFART
+561 INETDTNFART
-572 IAIANAENADADQFV
+572 IAIDDAQSTDSDQFV
-587 FDIYCQN
+587 FDIYVQN
-594 EAIREL
+594 DAIREL